1 LNPPNKQ
8 SIPSFV
14 RFYRDYSIADFA
26 FSTFFTLV
34 GAYAAFRTSVRAVVC
49 EELSRQPDLMRGM
62 AEMGLNLENCELW
75 FERAVMAFMVFM
87 VVLTVVRVRY
97 NPLIQL
103 CGLTLGGILAVAF
116 PDCISKLL
124 LPPLAT
130 PRRKSTHAH
139 TPALTIPR

>member
-1 LNPPNKQ
+1 MRYWFRRHHQGNPPPPPFTQHCVSTDPWHLLQ

-87 VVLTVVRVRY
+87 VVLTVVRVRTNRSY
-97 NPLIQL
+97 DNITFW
-103 CGLTLGGILAVAF
+103 LT
-116 PDCISKLL
+116 
-124 LPPLAT
+124 
-130 PRRKSTHAH
+130 
-139 TPALTIPR
+139 